1 MQKNKRSWQWK
12 AVGQLTGIVAVALG
26 CGYAASAAAQ
36 SFPGRPIS
44 LVVPYEPG
52 ATTDLI
58 ARAVGERMGR
68 ELGVPVV
75 VENKTGGNGIIAA
88 LHISRSKGDG
98 YSIMLASD
106 STAVLNP
113 LLYKKL
119 SYNPDK
125 DLTPIG
131 LLSDLPL
138 VMLVNASL
146 PVQTLK
152 EFVTYAKSHP
162 GQLNFSSTG
171 TGGTFH
177 LSGELFSQMAGI
189 QMTHVPYKGGAPA
202 MQALVAKEV
211 QALFG
216 VVGSAL
222 PQIKAGNVRAL
233 AVASKERLPLLP
245 DVPTFAELG
254 YPNFVVTVR
263 YGLMAPAA
271 TPPERISLL
280 ASAMNKALSAAPL
293 RQTFGDLGFV
303 LPDKSSPENYAA
315 LIQSDRKMWSEVIK
329 AKNIS
334 LDN

>member
-1 MQKNKRSWQWK
+1 MHKKQYWK
-12 AVGQLTGIVAVALG
+12 PRVFRQMAAAAAVAAF
-26 CGYAASAAAQ
+26 GYGHAATAAAET
-36 SFPGRPIS
+36 FPNRPIT
-44 LVVPYEPG
+44 LTVPYEPG

-58 ARAVGERMGR
+58 ARAMGERMAR
-68 ELGVPVV
+68 ELQSPVV

-88 LHISRSKGDG
+88 LHVSRSKADG
-98 YSIMLASD
+98 YSFMLASD

-119 SYNPDK
+119 SYSPDK

-131 LLSDLPL
+131 LVSDLPL
-138 VMLVNASL
+138 VMLVNTSL
-146 PVQTLK
+146 PARDLK
-152 EFVTYAKSHP
+152 EFVAYAHAHP
-162 GQLNFSSTG
+162 GKLNFSSTG
-171 TGGTFH
+171 IGGTFH
-177 LSGELFSQMAGI
+177 LSGELFNQMAGI

-202 MQALVAKEV
+202 MQALVAREV

-233 AVASKERLPLLP
+233 AVASKERLPMLP

-254 YPNFVVTVR
+254 YPNFIVTVR
-263 YGLMAPAA
+263 YGFMAPAA
-271 TPPERISLL
+271 TPPDRIST
-280 ASAMNKALSAAPL
+280 LSAAMNTALNDPDF
-293 RQTFGDLGFV
+293 RKKFGDLGFV
-303 LPDKSSPENYAA
+303 LPAKSSPQDYAA
-315 LIQSDRKMWSEVIK
+315 LIQADRKMWADVIE